1 MNPFEMVLGIVIVV
15 TIGRVLSARYG
26 GYRGRRRNGAMEA
39 PADDAEARRLREEVR
54 TLKERIAVLERLA
67 TDDAGPRALEREIE
81 ALRSRDS

>member
-1 MNPFEMVLGIVIVV
+1 MNPFEMVIGIVLIV
-15 TIGRVLSARYG
+15 TIGRVLQAKFG
-26 GYRGRRRNGAMEA
+26 GGRRHGS
-39 PADDAEARRLREEVR
+39 PDSVVADDGEARRLREEVR

>member
-1 MNPFEMVLGIVIVV
+1 MNPFEMVIGIVLII
-15 TIGRVLSARYG
+15 TIGRVLRSRY
-26 GYRGRRRNGAMEA
+26 GYRGRRHGGADTT
-39 PADDAEARRLREEVR
+39 ADDAEARRLRDEVR